1 MIPYTKGL
9 STATETEII
18 SDEIQ
23 IGDKI
28 VTGRVGSMQPNKN
41 NQMMRGPMG
50 GGPRR

>member
-23 IGDKI
+23 VGDKI
-28 VTGRVGSMQPNKN
+28 VTGRVGSMTSNKN
-41 NQMMRGPMG
+41 NQKMGNPMRGPR
-50 GGPRR
+50 P